1 MSPCFAAGM
10 MPRYRSCLGNFMASS
25 RLDRFLA
32 PWVFVLTGII
42 FNILSAVITHY
53 FIGLNNDA
61 INIIDREIQRKE
73 VLIDSLWQSKNE
85 VERKKEFFILLLSS
99 KPDKPDVVET
109 IYRDYLKA
117 VMGSY
122 GLKEFSPRMDR
133 DTGSDLDLLLDLSG
147 AAQKSIIESI
157 NNTYFETI
165 ELQETKMPLV
175 RDNSRLFSIA
185 IFLQVIGLILVLA
198 RDLRRQ

>member
-1 MSPCFAAGM
+1 M
-10 MPRYRSCLGNFMASS
+10 MPRYRPCLGNFMASS

-109 IYRDYLKA
+109 IYRDYLKE
-117 VMGSY
+117 VMDSY
-122 GLKEFSPRMDR
+122 GLKEFTPRMDR

>member
-1 MSPCFAAGM
+1 M
-10 MPRYRSCLGNFMASS
+10 MPRYRSCSGNFLASS

-99 KPDKPDVVET
+99 KHDKPEVVEA
-109 IYRDYLKA
+109 IYRDYLKE
-117 VMGSY
+117 VLGSY
-122 GLKEFSPRMDR
+122 GLKEFTPRMDR

-157 NNTYFETI
+157 NNSYFETL
-165 ELQETKMPLV
+165 ELQDTKMPLE
-175 RDNSRLFSIA
+175 RDNARLFSIA

-198 RDLRRQ
+198 RDLRRH

>member
-1 MSPCFAAGM
+1 
-10 MPRYRSCLGNFMASS
+10 MASS

-42 FNILSAVITHY
+42 FNILAAVITHY
-53 FIGLNNDA
+53 FIGLNNDE

-109 IYRDYLKA
+109 IYRDHLKE

-122 GLKEFSPRMDR
+122 GLKEFTPRMDR
-133 DTGSDLDLLLDLSG
+133 DIGSDLDLLLDLSR
-147 AAQKSIIESI
+147 AAQK
-157 NNTYFETI
+157 F

>member
-10 MPRYRSCLGNFMASS
+10 MPRCPSCSGNFMVNS

-42 FNILSAVITHY
+42 FNILAAVITHY
-53 FIGLNNDA
+53 FIGLNNDE
-61 INIIDREIQRKE
+61 INIIDHEIQRKE

-85 VERKKEFFILLLSS
+85 IERKQEFFILLLSS
-99 KPDKPDVVET
+99 EPAKPDVVET
-109 IYRDYLKA
+109 IYRDYLKE
-117 VMGSY
+117 VMSSY
-122 GLKEFSPRMDR
+122 GLKEFTPRMDR
-133 DTGSDLDLLLDLSG
+133 DSGGDLDLLLDLSS

-157 NNTYFETI
+157 NNTYFETL

>member
-1 MSPCFAAGM
+1 M
-10 MPRYRSCLGNFMASS
+10 MPHYRSCLDNFMASS

-109 IYRDYLKA
+109 IYRDYLKE
-117 VMGSY
+117 VMDSY
-122 GLKEFSPRMDR
+122 GLKEFTPRMDR

-147 AAQKSIIESI
+147 AAQKSVIESI

>member
-1 MSPCFAAGM
+1 M
-10 MPRYRSCLGNFMASS
+10 MPRYRSCLGDFMASS

-99 KPDKPDVVET
+99 KHNKPEVVET
-109 IYRDYLKA
+109 IYRDYLKQ
-117 VMGSY
+117 VLGSY
-122 GLKEFSPRMDR
+122 GLKEFTPRMDR

-165 ELQETKMPLV
+165 ELQETKLPLV